1 MNKHFFLLILGI
13 VLSAVAMGSYSYTV
27 SGNVYHSATGT
38 PVSSAVVTHEIE
50 WAPGMWSSSSL
61 FTAEDGSFTFSPT
74 ADSDFKGKNMRLK
87 ASKNFLAGSTTWTCA
102 SYSESK
108 NVWISSTI
116 QINPDLVVQ
125 LNPSNF
131 ASAGIQPPLTVA
143 AYLDNPAPIA
153 MEISGFYV
161 QLAYDPTKM
170 NCNGIG
176 PADPRIMVNFNLQ
189 EGMIE
194 VWGEA
199 MTPFPILF
207 KESPTS
213 FFDVFFDVFAPADP
227 AITSV
232 ILGEK
237 TTLYPFPPTG
247 QEGMMPCPSR
257 TDILIGEPVK
267 AQAGVYINGFGE
279 WSRALEGQ
287 SPDPGIRPMSMTQWE
302 EYMMYWN
309 NPDSEK
315 EGDPY
320 PKTTFV
326 PCDNEYGSGL
336 LYVWP
341 GDPANGAGGSGGMQ
355 DAGLVMAWMPSERP
369 WESGEYASAWRFD
382 YGWDPDLTNCT
393 IQVTVTPPAPPAGSP
408 SRINAVSFSIV
419 DIAGRMRTWWWAVP
433 AAIPLGVPTTV
444 TINTAMVG
452 INAATPVAT
461 GYMNAP
467 GFDLTRSQFFDVDE
481 NFQYVFGQQPVPPPG
496 QQQFMAWNYWHWLRV
511 TKNTQ
516 PRKWFYIKYG
526 QPPVAIGDANPPLIR
541 GWDEPSVY
549 WPPQYPIIA
558 DDWPC
563 KDDRPITDIHWWG
576 SFVGWTKPYLPK
588 VLPKAF
594 HIGIWTDVPVG
605 PNVQFSH
612 PGKLI
617 WENVCTS
624 WVWNFAGYDVDPRC
638 NYPDMT
644 CQKDEACFQF
654 TQLLSEN
661 EWFHQKPLTD
671 PAVPN
676 IYWLSIAAIYPQTP
690 DGVQPAYPW
699 GWKTRPHKFN
709 DDAVRIANTDIWPI
723 KLGANYLNGIPI
735 QLPPWPVAD
744 GQSWDM
750 AFELS
755 TNKPTIPASAD
766 LNYSGFVDLA
776 DFALFA
782 QQWLTSQP

>member
-1 MNKHFFLLILGI
+1 MSKHLFLLILG
-13 VLSAVAMGSYSYTV
+13 VALSAIAMGSYSYTV
-27 SGNVYHSATGT
+27 SGKVYTSGTGT
-38 PVSSAVVTHEIE
+38 PVSGAVVTHEIE
-50 WAPGMWSSSSL
+50 WASGMWSSSSVI
-61 FTAEDGSFTFSPT
+61 TANDGSFTFITT
-74 ADSDFKGKNMRLK
+74 ADSDFKGKNMKLK
-87 ASKNFLAGSTTWTCA
+87 ATKNFLAGSTTWTCA

-116 QINPDLVVQ
+116 Q
-125 LNPSNF
+125 LNPNLSVHLKPVNF
-131 ASAGIQPPLTVA
+131 VSPGIQLPTTTV
-143 AYLDNPAPIA
+143 AYLDSPIPVVV
-153 MEISGFYV
+153 EVSGFYV
-161 QLAYDPTKM
+161 QLSYDVAKM
-170 NCNGIG
+170 NCTGVG
-176 PADPRIMVNFNLQ
+176 PSPGSPFMVNFNLG
-189 EGMIE
+189 EGVIE

-199 MTPFPILF
+199 MIPIPLPAH
-207 KESPTS
+207 ENPMS
-213 FFDVFFDVFAPADP
+213 FFDVFFDVFASTDP
-227 AITSV
+227 VITPV

-237 TTLYPFPPTG
+237 TMLYSPMGTQG
-247 QEGMMPCPSR
+247 IQPCPAQ

-279 WSRALEGQ
+279 WSHALEGQ

-302 EYMMYWN
+302 QYMQYWN

-315 EGDPY
+315 EGEPY

-326 PCDNEYGSGL
+326 PCDKEYGSGL

-341 GDPANGAGGSGGMQ
+341 GDPGGGGGGGGIQ
-355 DAGLVMAWMPSERP
+355 DAGLVMAWLPLNSVMQP
-369 WESGEYASAWRFD
+369 GEYASAWRFD

-393 IQVTVTPPAPPAGSP
+393 IQVTVTPPAPPAGSA
-408 SRINAVSFSIV
+408 SHINVVSFSIV
-419 DIAGRMRTWWWAVP
+419 DIGGRMRTWWWAVP

-444 TINTAMVG
+444 TINTALVG

-467 GFDLTRSQFFDVDE
+467 GFDLTKSQFFDVDE
-481 NFQYVFGQQPVPPPG
+481 NFRYVFGQQPVPPPG

-526 QPPVAIGDANPPLIR
+526 QPPVAIGDKNPPLIH

-549 WPPQYPIIA
+549 WPPQYPIVA

-563 KDDRPITDIHWWG
+563 KDGRPITDIHWWG
-576 SFVGWTKPYLPK
+576 SFVGWTKPYLPR

-594 HIGIWTDVPVG
+594 HIGIWTDIPAG
-605 PNVQFSH
+605 QDAPYSH

-617 WENVCTS
+617 WENICDN

-644 CQKDEACFQF
+644 CMKDEACFQF
-654 TQLLSEN
+654 TQLLSED
-661 EWFHQKPLTD
+661 EWFHQKLLTD
-671 PAVPN
+671 PAIPN
-676 IYWLSIAAIYPQTP
+676 IYWLSIAAVYPP
-690 DGVQPAYPW
+690 GVEEMQPFYPW

-723 KLGANYLNGIPI
+723 KLGATYTGGEPI
-735 QLPPWPVAD
+735 QLPPWPVTD